1 MVLKCS
7 LTAVYTEEGGKKM
20 EDAAP
25 LPQPCKHTSGSCF
38 QAGISAT
45 CIISVTAQ
53 QFIHIVAS
61 L

>member
-1 MVLKCS
+1 
-7 LTAVYTEEGGKKM
+7 M

-25 LPQPCKHTSGSCF
+25 LPEPCKHTLGTCF

-45 CIISVTAQ
+45 SIILVAAQ